1 MALMRIPTPSASDAW
16 RLTRTVE
23 EYGVRILKAALQVI
37 EQRAPAAPV
46 RIALDA
52 GGPRHG
58 HPQEL
63 DAQLDS
69 LLARSVGQSTMSS
82 RRELHESLLRQLVPD
97 EARILAAL
105 SDGGAAAV
113 VHVVPRSRRP
123 GATAP
128 LVENVSS
135 VGRTAG
141 VALTEMVPTY
151 VTHLLQLGL
160 LELGPESA
168 ALEDDYELVMTEP
181 VVRHALAQSNGKGVL
196 PPRVVRQSLRLSELG
211 RALWA
216 DCRPVDRRTG

>member
-1 MALMRIPTPSASDAW
+1 MAHMRIPTPSVSDAW

-23 EYGVRILKAALQVI
+23 EYGVRIVKAALQVI

-46 RIALDA
+46 RIALEA
-52 GGPRHG
+52 GSPRQDR
-58 HPQEL
+58 PLEL
-63 DAQLDS
+63 AAQLDS
-69 LLARSVGQSTMSS
+69 LLARSVGQSTTRS

-97 EARILAAL
+97 EARILASL

-123 GATAP
+123 GTTAP
-128 LVENVSS
+128 LVETVSS

-160 LELGPESA
+160 VELLPESA

-181 VVRHALAQSNGKGVL
+181 VVRNALAQSNRNGVL
-196 PPRVVRQSLRLSELG
+196 PPRVVRQSLQLSELG

-216 DCRPVDRRTG
+216 DCRPGDRRSG